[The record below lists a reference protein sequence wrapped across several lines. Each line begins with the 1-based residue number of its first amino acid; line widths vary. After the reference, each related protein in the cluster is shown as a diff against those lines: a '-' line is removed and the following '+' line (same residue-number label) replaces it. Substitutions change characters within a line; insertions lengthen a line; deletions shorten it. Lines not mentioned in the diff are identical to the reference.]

1 MAIGKTILE
10 AKKSVLM
17 SLLRSF
23 LLNFNLQLKLKPFIC
38 IALVFKLESD
48 FCRSLPKIEVCNC
61 FWLLLELI
69 INSSIDCVHSHRFC
83 SLVSSIGFL
92 IFLFLCLYVLKHYF
106 ARISYQASNRRAKR
120 FELILMLL
128 LFVIFLVFE
137 DWLVDSILVSLRDY
151 VQLFQL
157 VPSNWTIT
165 TDAEKNHPMLCFLSM
180 G

>member
-92 IFLFLCLYVLKHYF
+92 IFLFLCLYVSKHYI

-120 FELILMLL
+120 LELILMLL